1 MGSVLSAIFAT
12 FVLLAGGVGLFV
24 ARRALRR
31 RSRLRR
37 LGAPRMGRV
46 LPAADSEPTDAQ
58 SILHELGLRTAQ
70 LRYELEA
77 TMQQAIEYTRLHGE
91 LGQSTRTPLWLRV
104 EAEALD
110 HAALLVTRALSEWEA
125 FARASLAEASGRN
138 SLLGGEL
145 EGLLEQAKAWILDG
159 PREIEDIRRL
169 SALIDGARALE
180 HDLASR
186 RGTHYR

>member
-1 MGSVLSAIFAT
+1 M
-12 FVLLAGGVGLFV
+12 GLFV

-37 LGAPRMGRV
+37 LGAPRTSSV
-46 LPAADSEPTDAQ
+46 LPAAESEHSDAL
-58 SILHELGLRTAQ
+58 SISHELGLRTAQ

-77 TMQQAIEYTRLHGE
+77 TMEQATEYTRLHGE

-125 FARASLAEASGRN
+125 FARASLAEASARN

-145 EGLLEQAKAWILDG
+145 EGLLEQARAWVLDD
-159 PREIEDIRRL
+159 PCEIEDINRL

>member
-77 TMQQAIEYTRLHGE
+77 TMQQATEYTRLHGE

-138 SLLGGEL
+138 S
-145 EGLLEQAKAWILDG
+145 
-159 PREIEDIRRL
+159 
-169 SALIDGARALE
+169 
-180 HDLASR
+180 R
-186 RGTHYR
+186 RG